1 MFAVIMAGGSGTRF
15 WPASRERLPKQFLS
29 ITGKRTLFEET
40 MARVEPLVGGA
51 NVYVVVN
58 RVHEE
63 TTRHLLA
70 GSDAQVL
77 VEPIGRNTAA
87 CIGLAAAHIRRRDPE
102 QPILVLPSDHFV
114 ADPARFKLTLT
125 AVAEAAQ
132 SGAIITIGV
141 PPSRPE
147 TGYGYIQVG
156 ERWREVS
163 GRPFYGVKR
172 FVEKPDRET
181 ALEYL
186 SAGGYLW
193 NSGIFC
199 FTAGTILEEIK
210 RCAPDLYRGLSEIE
224 SSIGTADYSDVL
236 ERIYPQ
242 LESISIDNAVMEKTE
257 PQILVAE
264 ADFGWSD
271 VGSWQSVYELRTGE
285 HDADGNLLSAE
296 TVALDAGR
304 NFVHST
310 GGRAIALVGVHGL
323 VVIDTPDA
331 LLVADI
337 SRSQDI
343 KLLPELLR
351 QRGSSDVC

>member
-40 MARVEPLVGGA
+40 MARVEPLVGGD

-70 GSDAQVL
+70 GSHAQVL
-77 VEPIGRNTAA
+77 VEPVGRNTAA
-87 CIGLAAAHIRRRDPE
+87 CIGLAAAHIRRRDAE

-141 PPSRPE
+141 PPNRPE

-156 ERWREVS
+156 EPWREVH

-172 FVEKPDRET
+172 FVEKPGRET

-210 RCAPDLYRGLSEIE
+210 RCAPDLYKGLSEVE
-224 SSIGTADYSDVL
+224 SSIGTADYGDAI
-236 ERIYPQ
+236 ERIYPE
-242 LESISIDNAVMEKTE
+242 LASISIDNAVMEKTE
-257 PQILVAE
+257 AQILVAE

-271 VGSWQSVYELRTGE
+271 VGSWQSVYELRAGE
-285 HDADGNLLSAE
+285 HDANGNLLSAE
-296 TVALDAGR
+296 TVALDAAQ
-304 NFVHST
+304 NFVHSA
-310 GGRAIALVGVHGL
+310 GGRTIALVGVHGL

-337 SRSQDI
+337 NRSQDI

-351 QRGSSDVC
+351 QRGSSGVC